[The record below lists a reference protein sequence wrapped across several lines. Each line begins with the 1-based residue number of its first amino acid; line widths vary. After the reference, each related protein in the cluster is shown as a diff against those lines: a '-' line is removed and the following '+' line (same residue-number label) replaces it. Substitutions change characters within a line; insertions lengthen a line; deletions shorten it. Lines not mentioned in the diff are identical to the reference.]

1 MPIEIGVDNATAIT
15 FASGTVKKSKL
26 RHIDARQDWVQALRD
41 SELVKLVKVPTKDN
55 YADLMTKILEPET
68 FTNLRDGM
76 MVSAAIPESVLERSG
91 PSGYNQPAAGQGAGV
106 GGLGAACAPAES
118 CSVEPGAAPRR
129 QKEIGGL
136 PGLQPGLQPGRSPG

>member
-1 MPIEIGVDNATAIT
+1 MGQEFEIPIEIGVDNATAIT

-76 MVSAAIPESVLERSG
+76 MVNVAIPESVLEQSG
-91 PSGYNQPAAGQGAGV
+91 PSGHSQAAAGRGAGAGV
-106 GGLGAACAPAES
+106 HGAACMPEKAN
-118 CSVEPGAAPRR
+118 SVQPGAAPRR

-136 PGLQPGLQPGRSPG
+136 TGLSPG

>member
-41 SELVKLVKVPTKDN
+41 SKLVKLIKVDTKDN

-68 FTNLRDGM
+68 FANLRDGM
-76 MVSAAIPESVLERSG
+76 MVNVAIPESILERSG
-91 PSGYNQPAAGQGAGV
+91 TSGSGNVDNGQGTDAGMP
-106 GGLGAACAPAES
+106 GHQGAMDEQCQLE
-118 CSVEPGAAPRR
+118 
-129 QKEIGGL
+129 
-136 PGLQPGLQPGRSPG
+136 